1 MATELETRPA
11 IGSPTPPAP
20 PRHRPGWP
28 VALALLVTIGGA
40 IGFIWAYVADA
51 STAWLGGTMALVFLG
66 LGVAFAY
73 WGRDLSGDERP
84 EVDRYPIPP
93 TVEVEGREQLAADLH
108 EDVEVI
114 TRRRFLTTLLVGAGA
129 VAGLSQILLIF
140 SLGPKSRGL
149 GSTSWRAGRRLVTA
163 DGVPVSRARLT
174 PGSFVVAFPEGHLE
188 AADSQIVVLRLPN
201 VRPQPGRESW
211 SPDGF
216 YAYSR
221 VCTHA
226 GCSVAQYEDE
236 SLVLYCPCHQSTFD
250 LTQACR
256 PIAGPA
262 ARPLP
267 QLPLALGGTDDL
279 VAQSDFLEPVGPG
292 YWNMY
297 A

>member
-1 MATELETRPA
+1 MATELETRPQVQPPA
-11 IGSPTPPAP
+11 PPAP
-20 PRHRPGWP
+20 PRRRPGWP
-28 VALALLVTIGGA
+28 AALALLVAIGGA
-40 IGFIWAYVADA
+40 IGFVVAYAVDA
-51 STAWLGGTMALVFLG
+51 STAWLGSTMALVFLG
-66 LGVAFAY
+66 LGVALAY
-73 WGRDLSGDERP
+73 WGRDLSDDDRP

-93 TVEVEGREQLAADLH
+93 EVQVAEREQLAADLH
-108 EDVEVI
+108 GDVEVI
-114 TRRRFLTTLLVGAGA
+114 TRRRFLTTLLVGAAGI
-129 VAGLSQILLIF
+129 AGLSQVALLF

-149 GSTSWRAGRRLVTA
+149 GSTSWRPGRRLVTV
-163 DGVPVSRARLT
+163 DGLPVSRARLT

-188 AADSQIVVLRLPN
+188 AADSQIVVFRLPT
-201 VRPQPGRESW
+201 VKPLAGRESW

-250 LTQACR
+250 LTQGCR
-256 PIAGPA
+256 PAAGPA

-267 QLPLALGGTDDL
+267 QLPLALDGADGL
-279 VAQSDFLEPVGPG
+279 VAQRDFLEPVGPG

>member
-1 MATELETRPA
+1 MA
-11 IGSPTPPAP
+11 
-20 PRHRPGWP
+20 
-28 VALALLVTIGGA
+28 IGGA
-40 IGFIWAYVADA
+40 IGFVVAYAIDA

-66 LGVAFAY
+66 LGVALAY

-93 TVEVEGREQLAADLH
+93 EVQVEERERLAADLH
-108 EDVEVI
+108 GDVEVI
-114 TRRRFLTTLLVGAGA
+114 TRRRFLTTLLVGATGI
-129 VAGLSQILLIF
+129 VGLSQIVLLL

-149 GSTSWRAGRRLVTA
+149 GSTSWRPGRRLVTA
-163 DGVPVSRARLT
+163 DGLPVSRARLT

-188 AADSQIVVLRLPN
+188 AADSQIVLLRLPT
-201 VRPQPGRESW
+201 VKPLAGREGW

-250 LTQACR
+250 LAD
-256 PIAGPA
+256 AGKVVFGPA
-262 ARPLP
+262 ARAMP
-267 QLPLALGGTDDL
+267 QLAITVDTDGYL
-279 VAQSDFLEPVGPG
+279 VAQGDFAQPVGPSFWERG
-292 YWNMY
+292 
-297 A
+297 